1 VYRKSHPK
9 LFFDLTEEILR
20 LTHMSSDTLNIRPQ
34 PDQVLVDTADY
45 VLNYAVTSKLAYD
58 TATSR
63 YGMCESAIELRSQ

>member
-1 VYRKSHPK
+1 
-9 LFFDLTEEILR
+9 
-20 LTHMSSDTLNIRPQ
+20 MSSDTLNIRPQ